1 MRDTNEHW
9 RVEEREVEASR
20 AAGRVPSIA
29 CGLYG
34 EDGPFPWR
42 RGIAVI
48 VNMRM
53 TCESRPQLR
62 CRIDD
67 I

>member
-20 AAGRVPSIA
+20 AAGHVPSIA

-48 VNMRM
+48 VAYDVRVASAIEMQNR
-53 TCESRPQLR
+53 
-62 CRIDD
+62 
-67 I
+67 